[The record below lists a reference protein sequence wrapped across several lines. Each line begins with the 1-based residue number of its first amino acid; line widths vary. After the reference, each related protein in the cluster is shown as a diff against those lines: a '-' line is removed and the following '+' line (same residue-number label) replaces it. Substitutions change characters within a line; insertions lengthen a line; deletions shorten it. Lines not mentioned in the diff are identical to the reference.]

1 MNSSR
6 PSSAPSAAA
15 LPNAFLIRLEFASF
29 LYNSAACLA
38 IVFLRRAL
46 VVSSFAL
53 KATLGTL
60 FMAFLNCLKDAPLA
74 TMFSKPPAP
83 KAENP
88 EVITPVKV
96 PLAKAAPKALS
107 CFSS

>member
-38 IVFLRRAL
+38 RTFLAH
-46 VVSSFAL
+46 
-53 KATLGTL
+53 
-60 FMAFLNCLKDAPLA
+60 CLA